1 MYGFLGILSIF
12 LITSAINIIG
22 VGNIR
27 LHFSEFYERPYHNSV
42 ASMSM
47 RSVFNGIER
56 GTIEYVYEIT
66 PKEEIEQYIDEQ
78 LVY

>member
-1 MYGFLGILSIF
+1 MNDIKRKIQNISIGKRLMYGFLGILSIF

-27 LHFSEFYERPYHNSV
+27 LHFSEFYERLYHNSV

-56 GTIEYVYEIT
+56 GT
-66 PKEEIEQYIDEQ
+66 
-78 LVY
+78 

>member
-1 MYGFLGILSIF
+1 MNDMKRKIQNISIGKRLMYGFLGILSIF

-42 ASMSM
+42 YNVLYC
-47 RSVFNGIER
+47 R
-56 GTIEYVYEIT
+56 
-66 PKEEIEQYIDEQ
+66 K
-78 LVY
+78 